1 MAPML
6 RSRENQIVLEFSFW
20 EAAEEVKDPEGLYEL
35 RSYRL
40 KVSIAIESV
49 FLPGMMPM
57 AHSHVHTARSTVR
70 MGVSLVYL
78 FSLLQSKGNSLTY
91 IKKQAPRDRSP

>member
-20 EAAEEVKDPEGLYEL
+20 ESAEEVKDPEGLYEL

-40 KVSIAIESV
+40 KVGH
-49 FLPGMMPM
+49 FMLPRR
-57 AHSHVHTARSTVR
+57 V
-70 MGVSLVYL
+70 
-78 FSLLQSKGNSLTY
+78 LLLRGFVDK
-91 IKKQAPRDRSP
+91 